1 MCRRAVGMIPIAR
14 GIVVLTLQRSD
25 SSPPAIRAATLFGLM
40 GRWRLLV
47 RVLRGWFSIALRDE
61 RSSRSSSD
69 QILQVMPQIVSAL
82 RQDQGACQYRYE
94 CIEAD
99 LIYDDGQGGS
109 CCGGVL
115 NVEGH
120 HKEHGNGD
128 REGTLDTEGQWDGKE
143 YASCGQADDVTADD
157 VPGLCRDT
165 FGHCEYDE
173 CCGSDCACYDHSF
186 PAEYRYDDEKC
197 CCGQEALD
205 DVVYPE
211 FFEFCLN

>member
-25 SSPPAIRAATLFGLM
+25 SSPPAIQTATLFGLM

-47 RVLRGWFSIALRDE
+47 RALRGWFSIALRDE
-61 RSSRSSSD
+61 RSPRSSSD

-99 LIYDDGQGGS
+99 LVYDYCQCGSGG
-109 CCGGVL
+109 GGML
-115 NVEGH
+115 NVQGD
-120 HKEHGNGD
+120 HKKHGQCD
-128 REGTLDTEGQWDGKE
+128 CDGTLDTEWQCDGKE
-143 YASCGQADDVTADD
+143 YGSCGQADDMTADD
-157 VPGLCRDT
+157 VPGLCGDT
-165 FGHCEYDE
+165 FWHCEYDE

-186 PAEYRYDDEKC
+186 LAEYQYDDEKC
-197 CCGQEALD
+197 CCCQEALD
-205 DVVYPE
+205 DVIYPE
-211 FFEFCLN
+211 FFEFGLN